1 MAGGCVYLR
10 PATAGDRDLLYQWR
24 NDPACRENSLNQGTV
39 PYGSHCA
46 WFQERLGSGD
56 CCIFICM
63 EGGSPVGQA
72 RVDYQGRDGK
82 ISYSVSEGYRG
93 RGYGARMLGLLEQ
106 DAGIQARTAS
116 LYAIVKCN
124 NAASQKCFEKL
135 KYSKECHDGY
145 FLYRKALH

>member
-1 MAGGCVYLR
+1 MVPGKAWLRGLLHFHMHGGGFPR
-10 PATAGDRDLLYQWR
+10 RA
-24 NDPACRENSLNQGTV
+24 SQG
-39 PYGSHCA
+39 
-46 WFQERLGSGD
+46 
-56 CCIFICM
+56 
-63 EGGSPVGQA
+63 
-72 RVDYQGRDGK
+72 
-82 ISYSVSEGYRG
+82 VSEGYRG
-93 RGYGARMLGLLEQ
+93 RGYGAQMLGLLEQ